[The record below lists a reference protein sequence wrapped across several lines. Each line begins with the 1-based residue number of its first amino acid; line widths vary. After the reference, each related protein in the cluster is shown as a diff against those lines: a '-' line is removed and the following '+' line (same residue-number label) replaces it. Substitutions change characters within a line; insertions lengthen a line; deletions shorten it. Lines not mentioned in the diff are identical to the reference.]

1 MDITDDT
8 TATLA
13 ALQEKAQAM
22 LVQSRA
28 SVDPDVLQLIEE
40 LCRVSETIKEEAKNE
55 SKDLLQQVN

>member
-1 MDITDDT
+1 MTDDT
-8 TATLA
+8 TAALA

-40 LCRVSETIKEEAKNE
+40 LCRVSETIKEEAKKE
-55 SKDLLQQVN
+55 SKDLLQQVS